1 MDLENNQIESSNI
14 DYDEISLKEVIIKIK
29 ELLAFLKSKLKIIF
43 LIGFVG
49 SSIGLYVGFT
59 EKPIYKAVLTFAL
72 EEEKGSGLSGALGLA
87 NSFGI
92 DLGGSSGGGAFAA
105 TNLAELMR
113 SRLIT
118 EKVLLKPVQ
127 IKGKNT
133 TLANY
138 YIEVNDLRKDWIQ
151 SPQLSKIQFLPQS
164 ERSKFNLQQ
173 DSLLKIFY
181 KNLTSPSN
189 LSIQQKDKK
198 VTILYIEVSSSNE
211 LFSKL
216 FCETL
221 AKETSDFYT
230 QTKIKKSKNNVEIL
244 QKQTDSIKIELSGA
258 ISSKLIE
265 EDNVYNLNP
274 ALNKKGVT
282 SKKKQIDVQTNTAIL
297 TNLSVQLELAKIT
310 LRKETPLIQTIDT
323 PILPLEKVKFGK
335 LRSLLL
341 GGFVSGFFTIAFLL
355 LIRFYKKVMR

>member
-1 MDLENNQIESSNI
+1 MALENNQIVNLNI
-14 DYDEISLKEVIIKIK
+14 KNEDISLKEVIIKIK
-29 ELLAFLKSKLKIIF
+29 ELFFFLKSKWKIIF
-43 LIGFVG
+43 FIGLIG
-49 SSIGLYVGFT
+49 SSIGLYFGIKA
-59 EKPIYKAVLTFAL
+59 KPIYKAVLTFAL

-92 DLGGSSGGGAFAA
+92 DLGGTSGGGAFAA

-133 TLANY
+133 TLAEY
-138 YIEVNDLRKDWIQ
+138 YIEVTDLRKDWIQ

-164 ERSKFNLQQ
+164 DRSQFNFQQ
-173 DSLLKIFY
+173 DSLLKTFFNKLI
-181 KNLTSPSN
+181 SPSN

-198 VTILYIEVSSSNE
+198 VTILSIEVSSENE
-211 LFSKL
+211 LFSKIY
-216 FCETL
+216 CENL

-230 QTKIKKSKNNVEIL
+230 QTKIKKSKSNVDIL

-258 ISSKLIE
+258 INSKLIE

-274 ALNKKGVT
+274 ALNKKGVI

-297 TNLSVQLELAKIT
+297 TNLSVQLELATIT
-310 LRKETPLIQTIDT
+310 LRKDTPLIQTIDT
-323 PILPLEKVKFGK
+323 PMLPLEKTKLGK
-335 LRSLLL
+335 LRALLL
-341 GGFVSGFFTIAFLL
+341 GGFLSVFLTIAFLL
-355 LIRFYKKVMR
+355 LNRFYKNVMQ

>member
-1 MDLENNQIESSNI
+1 MALENNQIESSNI

>member
-1 MDLENNQIESSNI
+1 MALENNQIDNSNI
-14 DYDEISLKEVIIKIK
+14 DNDEISLKEVIIKIN
-29 ELLAFLKSKLKIIF
+29 ELFFFLKSKWKIIF
-43 LIGFVG
+43 FIGLIGAL
-49 SSIGLYVGFT
+49 IGLYFGIKA
-59 EKPIYKAVLTFAL
+59 KPIYKAVLTFAL

-127 IKGKNT
+127 INGKNT
-133 TLANY
+133 TLAEV
-138 YIEVNDLRKDWIQ
+138 YIDINDLRKNWVK
-151 SPQLSKIQFLPQS
+151 SPKLSKIQFLPKG
-164 ERSKFNLQQ
+164 ERSEFNFQQ
-173 DSLLKIFY
+173 DSLLKTFY
-181 KNLTSPSN
+181 NSLISPSN

-198 VTILYIEVSSSNE
+198 VTIISIEVLSENE

-216 FCETL
+216 YCENL

-230 QTKIKKSKNNVEIL
+230 QTKTKKSKSNVEIL

-323 PILPLEKVKFGK
+323 PLLPLEKTKLGK
-335 LRSLLL
+335 LRALLF
-341 GGFVSGFFTIAFLL
+341 GGFIGVFLTIAFLL
-355 LIRFYKKVMR
+355 LYRFYKKVMQ